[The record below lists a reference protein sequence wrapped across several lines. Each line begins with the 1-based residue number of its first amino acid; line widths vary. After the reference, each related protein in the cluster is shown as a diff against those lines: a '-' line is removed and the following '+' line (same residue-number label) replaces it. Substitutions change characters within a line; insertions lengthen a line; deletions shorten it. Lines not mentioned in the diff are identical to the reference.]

1 MGGERRGR
9 EDGGRRRVGESGRRE
24 YFKQK
29 REKKSLQSDNQYGS
43 PSLYLQELRGYR
55 MRASTG
61 NWVCFFVLSL
71 FSNPLCFQ
79 GCWQCVGQS
88 GVDRLPFFFSFSV
101 FSFLGLFFS
110 FSFLFLLGQTFSV
123 LLLAPPTHHPPKVFY
138 PQAWWCSTMP
148 CSRRNGSNSL

>member
-9 EDGGRRRVGESGRRE
+9 EDGGRRRVGKSGRRE

-88 GVDRLPFFFSFSV
+88 GVDRLPFFFFLFCLFLSRPFLFFFLSFS
-101 FSFLGLFFS
+101 SWADFFCTPS
-110 FSFLFLLGQTFSV
+110 CPSHT
-123 LLLAPPTHHPPKVFY
+123 PPPK
-138 PQAWWCSTMP
+138 
-148 CSRRNGSNSL
+148 SLLPPSLVVLDYALLTQKRL